1 MTDAVRLRGR
11 FFIHSPTIIAPSRPV
26 RENQGVGTMTHIR
39 LGDAAEAVVAFL
51 AAVGA
56 LKLVPHFKAKMAL
69 VRERDAAIA
78 EAVASKAQLI
88 IAEGTVQTLRDNAE
102 GWREAMERV
111 TGDVER
117 MTSEITELRSEMR
130 TTSAELVDVKHR
142 FSIAVQYIAELIHRG
157 SAPVPPIPEALRE
170 QIEAVQ
176 P

>member
-1 MTDAVRLRGR
+1 MTDVVRLSGR
-11 FFIHSPTIIAPSRPV
+11 FFIHGSTIVPPSRRS
-26 RENQGVGTMTHIR
+26 RENGESIMAHIR
-39 LGDAAEAVVAFL
+39 LGDAAEAIVAFL

-56 LKLVPHFKAKMAL
+56 LKLVPHFKSKVSL

-78 EAVASKAQLI
+78 EAIASKAQLV

-117 MTSEITELRSEMR
+117 MTAEITELRAEMR
-130 TTSAELVDVKHR
+130 ATSAELVDVKHR
-142 FSIAVQYIAELIHRG
+142 FAVAVQYIAELIHRG